1 MYIIHC
7 KYIYIYN
14 IWLLSQRW
22 ARAYRDNK
30 YHAAVETNN
39 GAEALNKLLKYQ
51 YLPRG
56 KRMML
61 SNMIR
66 TIVEEFVPALHYK
79 YIFQNFKQS
88 NSYRSYNPAVVP
100 SYLQGRPKRTVLHC
114 LHRRATSNKVTKS
127 MVKIIDDGKFEVQ
140 GKHKVHTIDF
150 GLTSDVPTCT
160 CKDWETHRI
169 PCKHFFAVFNWFPEW
184 GWERFPKSYQSSP
197 YLCLDED
204 AIATYM
210 QCNSDLSNG
219 SPAEPHRISAN
230 IEESDEYSEV
240 DGLLH
245 DEDETGDQLLG
256 EIPCK
261 VRIILFV
268 WYTPCT

>member
-1 MYIIHC
+1 MH
-7 KYIYIYN
+7 
-14 IWLLSQRW
+14 LLQRW

-61 SNMIR
+61 SNVIR
-66 TIVEEFVPALHYK
+66 TIVEEFIPALHYK

-88 NSYRSYNPAVVP
+88 DSYRSYNPAVVP

-114 LHRRATSNKVTKS
+114 LHRRAKSNKVTQS
-127 MVKIIDDGKFEVQ
+127 MIKVIDNGKFEVQ
-140 GKHKVHTIDF
+140 GKNKQHIIDF
-150 GLTSDVPTCT
+150 GVASDMPTCT
-160 CKDWETHRI
+160 CKDWQAHRL

-184 GWERFPKSYQSSP
+184 GWEQLPKSYQSSP
-197 YLCLDED
+197 YLHLDEE
-204 AIATYM
+204 AITTYLH
-210 QCNSDLSNG
+210 CNSDLPNE
-219 SPAEPHRISAN
+219 SPANCHQESAEGSAEIENAGEHFEADSSPHN
-230 IEESDEYSEV
+230 DN
-240 DGLLH
+240 
-245 DEDETGDQLLG
+245 ETSDQLLS

-261 VRIILFV
+261 VRIHFNDAQS
-268 WYTPCT
+268 C